1 MHECAMAM
9 AQSSPSGGFT
19 LLLKG
24 WKCVELVV
32 TAKTESTRDNASPK
46 F

>member
-1 MHECAMAM
+1 M

-19 LLLKG
+19 LLLNK
-24 WKCVELVV
+24 WNCVELVV
-32 TAKTESTRDNASPK
+32 TAKTESTRDNVSPK